1 MSMPTIQMNSLY
13 RGSMTKNTNVVPPCY
28 NSAITKGK
36 LMNDELAIDY
46 YLDTIAEE
54 QYLSNAKSILS
65 APAQSEADV
74 LWGNFVASHFS
85 L

>member
-1 MSMPTIQMNSLY
+1 
-13 RGSMTKNTNVVPPCY
+13 
-28 NSAITKGK
+28 
-36 LMNDELAIDY
+36 MNDELAIDY